1 MKTYNQFIIELNKFE
16 TAMKAGK
23 LGLKTLKRI
32 QGKVNKGIRPFARFK
47 IGNKKK
53 VPVDTIQKLRN
64 RPENPLGQT
73 FTSVKRSTENS
84 LAISQ
89 PPELGLLTAPH
100 TKFRHEKLR
109 GLSKAKVKEKDAVAQ
124 VRKLVD
130 DRPKDQDIIMKNLK
144 NTGDQNRLIN
154 KFDDINVEPRYSPY
168 DSTMR
173 PIRRY
178 SKNFTKMS
186 ERNPEA
192 YYKYGGKPTTANI
205 KKGSIPEPKKK

>member
-1 MKTYNQFIIELNKFE
+1 MKTYNQFITELNKFE
-16 TAMKAGK
+16 LAMKTGK
-23 LGLKTLKRI
+23 LGLKSLKKI
-32 QGKVNKGIRPFARFK
+32 QGKVNKGILPFAHFK
-47 IGNKKK
+47 IGNKRK
-53 VPVDTIQKLRN
+53 VPIDTIQKLRM

-73 FTSVKRSTENS
+73 FTSVKRSAENS
-84 LAISQ
+84 LSGAITTGKTS
-89 PPELGLLTAPH
+89 PN

-130 DRPKDQDIIMKNLK
+130 DRPKDQDIIMKKLK

-168 DSTMR
+168 DSTTR
-173 PIRRY
+173 PIRRF
-178 SKNFTKMS
+178 SKNFTKM
-186 ERNPEA
+186 PEKGD
-192 YYKYGGKPTTANI
+192 YYKYGGQPTTSNI

>member
-1 MKTYNQFIIELNKFE
+1 MKTYKEFIIELNKFE
-16 TAMKAGK
+16 LALKAGK
-23 LGLKTLKRI
+23 LGLKSLKRI
-32 QGKVNKGIRPFARFK
+32 QGKVNKGIRPFAHFK
-47 IGNKKK
+47 IGNKRK

-73 FTSVKRSTENS
+73 FTSVKRSSENN
-84 LAISQ
+84 
-89 PPELGLLTAPH
+89 
-100 TKFRHEKLR
+100 
-109 GLSKAKVKEKDAVAQ
+109 AVAQ

-130 DRPKDQDIIMKNLK
+130 DRPKDQDIIIKNLK

-186 ERNPEA
+186 EKNPEA
-192 YYKYGGKPTTANI
+192 YYKYGGKPTTSNI

>member
-1 MKTYNQFIIELNKFE
+1 MKTYKQFITELNKFE
-16 TAMKAGK
+16 LALKAGK

-32 QGKVNKGIRPFARFK
+32 QGKVNKGIRPFAHFK
-47 IGNKKK
+47 IGNKRK
-53 VPVDTIQKLRN
+53 VPVDTIQKLRM

-84 LAISQ
+84 LANPITSGKTS
-89 PPELGLLTAPH
+89 PL

-124 VRKLVD
+124 IKKLVD
-130 DRPKDQDIIMKNLK
+130 DRPKDQDTIIRKLK

>member
-1 MKTYNQFIIELNKFE
+1 MKTYNQFITELNKFE
-16 TAMKAGK
+16 LAMKTGK
-23 LGLKTLKRI
+23 LGLKTLKSI
-32 QGKVNKGIRPFARFK
+32 QGKVNKGILPFARFK
-47 IGNKKK
+47 IGNKRK
-53 VPVDTIQKLRN
+53 VPVDTIQKLRM

-73 FTSVKRSTENS
+73 FTSVKRSAENS
-84 LAISQ
+84 LSGAITTGKTS
-89 PPELGLLTAPH
+89 PN

-124 VRKLVD
+124 IKKLVD
-130 DRPKDQDIIMKNLK
+130 DRPKDQDTIIRKLK

-154 KFDDINVEPRYSPY
+154 KFDDITPEPRYSPY
-168 DSTMR
+168 DSSVR

-186 ERNPEA
+186 NNPET
-192 YYKYGGKPTTANI
+192 YYKFGGQPTTSNI

>member
-1 MKTYNQFIIELNKFE
+1 MKTYQEFITELNKFE

-23 LGLKTLKRI
+23 LSVKTLKRI
-32 QGKVNKGIRPFARFK
+32 QGKVNKGLLPFAHFK
-47 IGNKKK
+47 IGNKRK
-53 VPVDTIQKLRN
+53 VPVDTIQKLRM

-73 FTSVKRSTENS
+73 FTSVKRSAENS
-84 LAISQ
+84 LSGAITTGKTS
-89 PPELGLLTAPH
+89 PN

-109 GLSKAKVKEKDAVAQ
+109 GLSKAKVREKDAVAQ

-144 NTGDQNRLIN
+144 NTGDQNRLMN

>member
-1 MKTYNQFIIELNKFE
+1 MKTYNQFITELNKFE
-16 TAMKAGK
+16 LAMKTGK
-23 LGLKTLKRI
+23 LGIKSLKRI
-32 QGKVNKGIRPFARFK
+32 QGKVNKQLQPWAHFK
-47 IGNKKK
+47 IGNKRK

-64 RPENPLGQT
+64 RPYNSSFG
-73 FTSVKRSTENS
+73 SVKRSQENAVAD
-84 LAISQ
+84 AITTGKTSA
-89 PPELGLLTAPH
+89 L

-168 DSTMR
+168 DSGVR
-173 PIRRY
+173 PFR
-178 SKNFTKMS
+178 KGNPNFTKQGTMGDYS
-186 ERNPEA
+186 
-192 YYKYGGKPTTANI
+192 KFGGQPTTANI
-205 KKGSIPEPKKK
+205 KKGSIPTPKKKK

>member
-1 MKTYNQFIIELNKFE
+1 MKTYNQFITELNKFE
-16 TAMKAGK
+16 LAMKTGK

-32 QGKVNKGIRPFARFK
+32 QGKVNKGIQPFAHFK

-53 VPVDTIQKLRN
+53 VPVDTIQKLRM

-73 FTSVKRSTENS
+73 FTSVKRSAENS
-84 LAISQ
+84 LGNVQLAGKTS
-89 PPELGLLTAPH
+89 EY
-100 TKFRHEKLR
+100 TKFRHKKLR

-124 VRKLVD
+124 VKKLVD
-130 DRPKDQDIIMKNLK
+130 DKPKDQDIIMKNLK

-154 KFDDINVEPRYSPY
+154 KFDDINVKPNYSPY

-173 PIRRY
+173 PIRRF
-178 SKNFTKMS
+178 SKNFTKMGTD
-186 ERNPEA
+186 PES
-192 YYKYGGKPTTANI
+192 YYKFGGKPTTSNI

>member
-1 MKTYNQFIIELNKFE
+1 MKTYKEFITELNKFE
-16 TAMKAGK
+16 LALKAGK

-32 QGKVNKGIRPFARFK
+32 QGKVNKGILPFAHFK
-47 IGNKKK
+47 IGNKRK
-53 VPVDTIQKLRN
+53 VPVDTIQKLRM

-73 FTSVKRSTENS
+73 FTSVKRSAENS
-84 LAISQ
+84 LGNVQLAGKTS
-89 PPELGLLTAPH
+89 EY

-109 GLSKAKVKEKDAVAQ
+109 GLSKAKVREKDAVAQ

-130 DRPKDQDIIMKNLK
+130 DRPKDQDIIIRNLK

-154 KFDDINVEPRYSPY
+154 KYDDINVEPRYSPY

-173 PIRRY
+173 PIRRF
-178 SKNFTKMS
+178 SKNFTKMGTD
-186 ERNPEA
+186 PES
-192 YYKYGGKPTTANI
+192 YYKFGGRPTTVNI

>member
-1 MKTYNQFIIELNKFE
+1 MKTYKEFITELNKFE
-16 TAMKAGK
+16 LALKAGK

-32 QGKVNKGIRPFARFK
+32 QGKVNKGIQPFAHFK

-89 PPELGLLTAPH
+89 PPELDLLTAPH
-100 TKFRHEKLR
+100 TKFRHKKLR

-124 VRKLVD
+124 VKKLVD
-130 DRPKDQDIIMKNLK
+130 DKPKDQDIIMKNLK

-154 KFDDINVEPRYSPY
+154 KFDDINVKPNYSQY
-168 DSTMR
+168 DSSVR

-186 ERNPEA
+186 KNPET
-192 YYKYGGKPTTANI
+192 YYKFGGKPTTSNI
-205 KKGSIPEPKKK
+205 KKGSIPEPPKK

>member
-1 MKTYNQFIIELNKFE
+1 MKTYKQFITELNKFE
-16 TAMKAGK
+16 LALKAGK

-32 QGKVNKGIRPFARFK
+32 QGKVNKGIRPFAHFK
-47 IGNKKK
+47 IGNKRK
-53 VPVDTIQKLRN
+53 VPVDTIQKLRM

-73 FTSVKRSTENS
+73 FTSVKRSAENS
-84 LAISQ
+84 LSGAITTGKTS
-89 PPELGLLTAPH
+89 PN

-130 DRPKDQDIIMKNLK
+130 NKPKDQDIIMKNLK

-154 KFDDINVEPRYSPY
+154 KFDDINVKPNYSPY

-173 PIRRY
+173 PIRRF
-178 SKNFTKMS
+178 SKNFTKMGKD
-186 ERNPEA
+186 PES
-192 YYKYGGKPTTANI
+192 YYKFGGKPTTANI

>member
-1 MKTYNQFIIELNKFE
+1 MKTYKQFITELNKFE
-16 TAMKAGK
+16 LALKAGK

-32 QGKVNKGIRPFARFK
+32 QGKVNKGIHPFAHFK
-47 IGNKKK
+47 IGNKRK

-84 LAISQ
+84 MADAITSGKTS
-89 PPELGLLTAPH
+89 EY
-100 TKFRHEKLR
+100 TKFRHKKLR

-124 VRKLVD
+124 VKKLVD
-130 DRPKDQDIIMKNLK
+130 DKPKDQDIIMKNLK

-154 KFDDINVEPRYSPY
+154 KFDDINVKPNYSPY

>member
-1 MKTYNQFIIELNKFE
+1 MKSFNQFITELNKFE
-16 TAMKAGK
+16 LAMKTGK
-23 LGLKTLKRI
+23 LGIKSLKRVSA
-32 QGKVNKGIRPFARFK
+32 KVNKGIKPWAHFK
-47 IGNKKK
+47 IGNKRK
-53 VPVDTIQKLRN
+53 VPVDTIQKLRM

-84 LAISQ
+84 LSGAITTGKTS
-89 PPELGLLTAPH
+89 PN

-130 DRPKDQDIIMKNLK
+130 DKPKDQDSIIRKLK

-154 KFDDINVEPRYSPY
+154 KFDDINVEPYYSPY
-168 DSTMR
+168 DSSVR

-178 SKNFTKMS
+178 SDNFTKMS
-186 ERNPEA
+186 NNPET
-192 YYKYGGKPTTANI
+192 YYKFGGQPTTANI
-205 KKGSIPEPKKK
+205 KKGSIPKSKKKK

>member
-1 MKTYNQFIIELNKFE
+1 MKTYKQFITELNKFE
-16 TAMKAGK
+16 LALKAGK

-32 QGKVNKGIRPFARFK
+32 QGKVNKGIQPFAHFK

-53 VPVDTIQKLRN
+53 VPVDTIQKLRM

-73 FTSVKRSTENS
+73 FTSVKRSAENS
-84 LAISQ
+84 LGNVQLAGKTS
-89 PPELGLLTAPH
+89 EY
-100 TKFRHEKLR
+100 TKFRHKKLR

-130 DRPKDQDIIMKNLK
+130 NKPKDQDIIMKNLK

-173 PIRRY
+173 PIRRF
-178 SKNFTKMS
+178 SKNFTKMGTD
-186 ERNPEA
+186 PES
-192 YYKYGGKPTTANI
+192 YYKFGGKPTTSNI

>member
-1 MKTYNQFIIELNKFE
+1 MKTYNEFITELNKFE
-16 TAMKAGK
+16 LAMKTGK

-32 QGKVNKGIRPFARFK
+32 QGKVNKGIRPFAHFK
-47 IGNKKK
+47 IGNKRK
-53 VPVDTIQKLRN
+53 VPVDTIQKLRM

-73 FTSVKRSTENS
+73 FTSVKRSAENS
-84 LAISQ
+84 LSDAITTGKTS
-89 PPELGLLTAPH
+89 PN

-109 GLSKAKVKEKDAVAQ
+109 GLSKGKVKEKDAVAQ
-124 VRKLVD
+124 VKKLVD
-130 DRPKDQDIIMKNLK
+130 DKPKDQDIIMKNLK

>member
-1 MKTYNQFIIELNKFE
+1 MKTYNQFITELNKFE
-16 TAMKAGK
+16 LAMKTGK
-23 LGLKTLKRI
+23 LGLKSLKKI
-32 QGKVNKGIRPFARFK
+32 QGKVNKGILPFAHFK
-47 IGNKKK
+47 IGNKRK

-84 LAISQ
+84 MADAITSGKTS
-89 PPELGLLTAPH
+89 EY
-100 TKFRHEKLR
+100 TKFRHKKLR

-124 VRKLVD
+124 VKKLVD
-130 DRPKDQDIIMKNLK
+130 DKPKDQDIIMKNLK

-154 KFDDINVEPRYSPY
+154 KFDDINVKPNYSPY

-173 PIRRY
+173 PIRRF
-178 SKNFTKMS
+178 SKNFTKMGTDPKS
-186 ERNPEA
+186 
-192 YYKYGGKPTTANI
+192 YYKFGGKPTTSNI

>member
-1 MKTYNQFIIELNKFE
+1 MKTYKQFITELNKFE
-16 TAMKAGK
+16 LALKAGK

-32 QGKVNKGIRPFARFK
+32 QGKVNKGIRPFAHFK
-47 IGNKKK
+47 IGNKRK
-53 VPVDTIQKLRN
+53 VPVDTIQNLRN

-84 LAISQ
+84 MADAITSGKTS
-89 PPELGLLTAPH
+89 EY
-100 TKFRHEKLR
+100 TKFRHKKLR

-124 VRKLVD
+124 VKKLVD
-130 DRPKDQDIIMKNLK
+130 DKPKDQDIIMKNLK

-154 KFDDINVEPRYSPY
+154 KFDDINVKPNYSPY

-173 PIRRY
+173 PIRRF
-178 SKNFTKMS
+178 SKNFTKMGKD
-186 ERNPEA
+186 PES
-192 YYKYGGKPTTANI
+192 YYKFGGKPTTANI

>member
-1 MKTYNQFIIELNKFE
+1 MKTYKQFITELNKFE
-16 TAMKAGK
+16 LALKAGK

-32 QGKVNKGIRPFARFK
+32 QGKVNKGIRPFAHFK
-47 IGNKKK
+47 IGNKRK

-84 LAISQ
+84 MADAITSGKTS
-89 PPELGLLTAPH
+89 EL

>member
-1 MKTYNQFIIELNKFE
+1 MKTYKQFITELNKFE
-16 TAMKAGK
+16 LALKAGK

-32 QGKVNKGIRPFARFK
+32 QGKVNKGIRPFAHFK
-47 IGNKKK
+47 IGNKRK
-53 VPVDTIQKLRN
+53 VPVDTIQKLRM

-84 LAISQ
+84 MADAITSGKTS
-89 PPELGLLTAPH
+89 EY
-100 TKFRHEKLR
+100 TKFRHKKLR

-130 DRPKDQDIIMKNLK
+130 NKPKDQDIIMKNLK

>member
-1 MKTYNQFIIELNKFE
+1 MKTYNQFITELNKFE
-16 TAMKAGK
+16 LAMKTGK

-32 QGKVNKGIRPFARFK
+32 QGKVNKGIQPFAHFK

-53 VPVDTIQKLRN
+53 VPIDTIQKLRM

-73 FTSVKRSTENS
+73 FTSVKRSAENS
-84 LAISQ
+84 LGNVQLAGKTS
-89 PPELGLLTAPH
+89 EY
-100 TKFRHEKLR
+100 TKFRHKKLR

-124 VRKLVD
+124 VKKLVD
-130 DRPKDQDIIMKNLK
+130 DKPKDQDIIMKNLK

-154 KFDDINVEPRYSPY
+154 KFDDINVKPNYSPY

-173 PIRRY
+173 PIRRF
-178 SKNFTKMS
+178 SKNFTKMGTD
-186 ERNPEA
+186 PES
-192 YYKYGGKPTTANI
+192 YYKFGGKPTTSNI

>member
-1 MKTYNQFIIELNKFE
+1 MKTYNQFITELNKFE

-32 QGKVNKGIRPFARFK
+32 QGKVNKGIRPFAHFK
-47 IGNKKK
+47 IGNKRK

-84 LAISQ
+84 MADAITSGKTS
-89 PPELGLLTAPH
+89 EY
-100 TKFRHEKLR
+100 TKFRHKKLR

-124 VRKLVD
+124 VKKLVD
-130 DRPKDQDIIMKNLK
+130 DKPKDQDIIMKNLK

-154 KFDDINVEPRYSPY
+154 KFDDINVKPNYSSY

-173 PIRRY
+173 PIRRF
-178 SKNFTKMS
+178 SKNFTKM
-186 ERNPEA
+186 PEKGD
-192 YYKYGGKPTTANI
+192 YYKYGGQPTTSNI

>member
-1 MKTYNQFIIELNKFE
+1 MKTYNEFITELNKFE
-16 TAMKAGK
+16 LAMKTGK

-32 QGKVNKGIRPFARFK
+32 QGKVNKGILPFAHFK
-47 IGNKKK
+47 IGNKRK
-53 VPVDTIQKLRN
+53 VPVDTIQKLRM

-73 FTSVKRSTENS
+73 FTSVKRSAENS
-84 LAISQ
+84 LSGAITTGKTS
-89 PPELGLLTAPH
+89 PN

-109 GLSKAKVKEKDAVAQ
+109 GLSKGKVKEKDAVAQ

-130 DRPKDQDIIMKNLK
+130 NKPKDQDIIMKNLK

-154 KFDDINVEPRYSPY
+154 KFDDINVKPNYSPY

-173 PIRRY
+173 PIRRF
-178 SKNFTKMS
+178 SKNFTKM
-186 ERNPEA
+186 PEKGD
-192 YYKYGGKPTTANI
+192 YYKYGGQPTTSNI

>member
-1 MKTYNQFIIELNKFE
+1 MKTYNQFITELNKFE

-32 QGKVNKGIRPFARFK
+32 QGKVNKGIQPFAHFK

-84 LAISQ
+84 MADAITSGKTS
-89 PPELGLLTAPH
+89 EY
-100 TKFRHEKLR
+100 TKFRHKKLR

-124 VRKLVD
+124 VKKLVD
-130 DRPKDQDIIMKNLK
+130 DKPKDQDIIMKNLK

-154 KFDDINVEPRYSPY
+154 KFDDINVKPNYSPY